1 MNKWQSFLYTVFGTL
16 VTAFAIS
23 TLLTPNAIVCGGV
36 SGVSTILYQTFR
48 FAPGVTFAVI
58 NVVLLVAGIAV
69 LGKHFVLKTLLGAG
83 LLSGFVQLFSYI
95 PPITDN
101 PFLATVFGG
110 VLYGLGIG
118 MALAAGASTGGTD
131 ILGRLVQHFLPRFPI
146 GKLLWVIDGCV
157 IGASWAVF
165 RNTELVLFGVLALFV
180 STFVIDWWIRKLNLS
195 RIAFVVTDRGEEVSQ
210 KLVTSSPRGV
220 TLMNAVG
227 AYSKENKDVLFC
239 ALKEHELLEFQKKV
253 LDIDEHAFIVYSESQ
268 QIMGNGFHIYR

>member
-110 VLYGLGIG
+110 VLYAQVLDQVLYGSEDGSL
-118 MALAAGASTGGTD
+118 LVD
-131 ILGRLVQHFLPRFPI
+131 LGRY
-146 GKLLWVIDGCV
+146 
-157 IGASWAVF
+157 
-165 RNTELVLFGVLALFV
+165 
-180 STFVIDWWIRKLNLS
+180 
-195 RIAFVVTDRGEEVSQ
+195 VV
-210 KLVTSSPRGV
+210 
-220 TLMNAVG
+220 
-227 AYSKENKDVLFC
+227 DV
-239 ALKEHELLEFQKKV
+239 A
-253 LDIDEHAFIVYSESQ
+253 AA
-268 QIMGNGFHIYR
+268 